1 MEDRTDAETIEA
13 SLADAEVFAVI
24 FERHHDS
31 VHRFA
36 ARRVGR
42 DAASD
47 VVAET
52 FVRSFR
58 NRHRYDTERANALP
72 WLYGIAANVI
82 GEHLRR
88 ARRARRATLFSA
100 RVGGDTAG
108 DPTADADDRLVA
120 EGIRRDLLA
129 ALAELAVADRE
140 TLLLYALE
148 GFTYREIAAT
158 LNIPVGTVGSRM
170 SRVRQQIR
178 DRIPDLDERAD
189 LLGREEPGDDE
200 RDA

>member
-82 GEHLRR
+82 GEHL
-88 ARRARRATLFSA
+88 RRARRATLFSA